1 MRTINTL
8 DITRKEQSMITQHR
22 YNLQGDVTY
31 EGLSTD
37 DKPTEDVAP
46 NALFLE
52 LDTGDFF
59 FWEKDAQM
67 WVKVGG

>member
-1 MRTINTL
+1 
-8 DITRKEQSMITQHR
+8 MITQHR

-37 DKPTEDVAP
+37 EKPTEEIAP

-59 FWEKDAQM
+59 FLDEDSNQWI
-67 WVKVGG
+67 KVGG